1 MSAQA
6 RGAALA
12 PAVEPP
18 RPADPRKRAR
28 LQRPDRPAQ
37 EYRSTI
43 RVAPSVG
50 TALGAMVGLVFLAL
64 LFVAGHLT
72 LLAILGAVLAYVLL
86 PIVNRVERRGLSR
99 TAAAAVVFFGLL
111 LLLVGVT
118 AALAPVAMNEAT
130 QLRVSWSEGRV
141 FALVDQ
147 AERDLAARLP
157 MLEYGMLD
165 LADAARRAVD
175 RPGGQILGYVP
186 DVLSAATDALIV
198 PFVLFFMLRDGPSL
212 RRRLV
217 AAVPN
222 RYFEFAMGVL
232 YKIDATLGGYLRS
245 QTVVALFVGT
255 LTTIGLGIAGVSN
268 YAVLGFLT
276 GILNFVPYV
285 GFAISF
291 VLTIAVSVATT
302 GGFGQFVSIAVV
314 FMVAQGIENFAL
326 QPWITGRNVS
336 LHPVTVLLAIFIGDR
351 AFGVMGMVLAVPA
364 AAVLKVVV
372 AETVVTLRRFRF

>member
-1 MSAQA
+1 VSAQA